1 MANETRIKGMVKY
14 QKEITTNTPDA
25 YAEVTLKFDGL
36 METRVAEL
44 REMFNQFFAE
54 VRGIVIE
61 DTSQYI

>member
-1 MANETRIKGMVKY
+1 MVKY